1 MRSEKI
7 KSGLKIFIAVIITL
21 MLVPVAYA
29 MCHFKEFRRE
39 YYKMTIAH
47 NLKTKYGEEF
57 KCISVSI
64 DGGAITFVSYPEK
77 DQSLLFDG
85 LVGSYD
91 TYPGVIISKDDSL
104 ILEEYMSSE
113 LGDVFVYCMPDIQ
126 SDSETTHM
134 INVGR
139 NTPDELRSVSYYP
152 RRFFYVILNVSSAQ
166 NRTSEDEYDMILR
179 STNEFIEFYKQ
190 NYDLDII
197 ADLRII
203 FVNSEEYEFAKTY
216 FQTHVGTD
224 YEFNRE
230 IMSLPIVMEIGDP
243 NSFSSESRMITKEE
257 YVAQRRDILER
268 YGR

>member
-91 TYPGVIISKDDSL
+91 TYPGAIISKDDSR

-113 LGDVFVYCMPDIQ
+113 LVDVFVYCMPDIQ
-126 SDSETTHM
+126 SNSERTYM
-134 INVGR
+134 ISVGKR
-139 NTPDELRSVSYYP
+139 TADDLRSASRYS
-152 RRFFYVILNVSSAQ
+152 RRYFYVILNVSSAQ

-243 NSFSSESRMITKEE
+243 NPFSSESRMITKEE

>member
-1 MRSEKI
+1 MRTEKI
-7 KSGLKIFIAVIITL
+7 KSGIKIFIAVVIALI
-21 MLVPVAYA
+21 LVPMAYA

-64 DGGAITFVSYPEK
+64 DGGAITFVSYPKK

-91 TYPGVIISKDDSL
+91 TYPGAIISKDDSL

-126 SDSETTHM
+126 SNSETTHM

-152 RRFFYVILNVSSAQ
+152 RRFFYVILNVSFAQ
-166 NRTSEDEYDMILR
+166 NRTFEDEYDMILR

-190 NYDLDII
+190 NYDLDIVV
-197 ADLRII
+197 DLGII

-224 YEFNRE
+224 FEFNRE
-230 IMSLPIVMEIGDP
+230 IMSLPIVMEIGKPD
-243 NSFSSESRMITKEE
+243 SRFVEKPLITKEE